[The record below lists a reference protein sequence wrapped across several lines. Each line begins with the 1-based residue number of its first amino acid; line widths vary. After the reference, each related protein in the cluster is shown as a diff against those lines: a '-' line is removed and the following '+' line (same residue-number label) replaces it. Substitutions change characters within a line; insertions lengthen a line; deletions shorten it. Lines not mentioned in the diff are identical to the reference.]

1 MRRVL
6 LVGRM
11 LPWWR
16 KSISVS
22 YTHLDQPL
30 QTGTAGVIALCAGK
44 RYNDLER
51 SGAHA
56 EISDCGLARR
66 RNWARNYQPGNA
78 RAGKMCI
85 RDSMDTVLGG
95 DYNPQNI
102 YNMTPSD
109 IHYQIADWA
118 LAGNTASSVG
128 DSLFFFNPYS
138 DSCPPN
144 FPSNGVGVFRA
155 RVGNHCFYGPTEL
168 YLQT

>member
-1 MRRVL
+1 MAFDDREL
-6 LVGRM
+6 
-11 LPWWR
+11 
-16 KSISVS
+16 
-22 YTHLDQPL
+22 
-30 QTGTAGVIALCAGK
+30 
-44 RYNDLER
+44 
-51 SGAHA
+51 
-56 EISDCGLARR
+56 LARLIMCEAGGEGDHGMAAVASVVMNR
-66 RNWARNYQPGNA
+66 AHVQDGEFARVSQGGSVRNIITQPQQFN
-78 RAGKMCI
+78 C
-85 RDSMDTVLGG
+85 MDTVLGG